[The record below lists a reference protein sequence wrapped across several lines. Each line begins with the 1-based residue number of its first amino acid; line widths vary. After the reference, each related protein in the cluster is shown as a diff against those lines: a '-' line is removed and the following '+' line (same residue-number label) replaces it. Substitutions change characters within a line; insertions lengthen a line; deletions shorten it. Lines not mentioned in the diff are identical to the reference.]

1 MTEKRKILYGLLL
14 CGMFLSLSALMVPG
28 KAYARYNTGASWN
41 TVINA
46 PSGILPVLT
55 EDNEV
60 LTFPLPEAT
69 GEVVF
74 AIQKMQTDGTYVEYT
89 KGSLTAH
96 LEGERVQIHLGKT
109 LPPAGT
115 YRLVIT
121 WTSEDA
127 EPASVETVTFFI
139 NYSDS

>member
-14 CGMFLSLSALMVPG
+14 CGAFLLLSMLVVPG
-28 KAYARYNTGASWN
+28 EAYARYNTGASWN

-55 EDNEV
+55 KDNTT
-60 LTFPLPEAT
+60 LTVPVPEMT

-74 AIQKMQTDGTYVEYT
+74 AIQKMQTDGTYAEYT
-89 KGSLTAH
+89 G
-96 LEGERVQIHLGKT
+96 EGLIIQQEEESVQIHLDKPF
-109 LPPAGT
+109 PPAST
-115 YRLVIT
+115 YQMIIT

-127 EPASVETVTFFI
+127 EITLVETVTFFV
-139 NYSDS
+139 NYSEG